1 MNHSKSFIPLAL
13 LVFSLVFGGCQTSR
27 SQTQDETLPDITPR
41 IIADCVVSYFQI
53 DSAPYITQQQHAF
66 DPSSR
71 SLKITAVEPAGTFTF
86 ALTNDQFVA
95 AKQLTPYL
103 SGLPASFVNQPL
115 ATAVFYSF
123 SAGAGILDTTQW
135 TTAEAVKIEGKWYN
149 PIQIPT
155 QNGTDVTLYWSAAQ
169 ERVELVKIAD
179 QATQSLW
186 LLQSYN
192 LIYSKEADTLIPRKI
207 DVFDIEN
214 GLASKRLLIQVDYK
228 SIR

>member
-1 MNHSKSFIPLAL
+1 MNHSKSFISLAL
-13 LVFSLVFGGCQTSR
+13 LVFSLVFGACQTSR
-27 SQTQDETLPDITPR
+27 PQTQTQTLPDINPR

-53 DSAPYITQQQHAF
+53 DSAPYITQQRHAF

-71 SLKITAVEPAGTFTF
+71 SLKMTADEPAGTFTF
-86 ALTNDQFVA
+86 ALTNDQFA
-95 AKQLTPYL
+95 AAEPLTPYL

-123 SAGAGILDTTQW
+123 TAGAGILDTAQW
-135 TTAEAVKIEGKWYN
+135 MKTEPVKIEGKWYN

-155 QNGTDVTLYWSAAQ
+155 ENGTDVTLYWNADQ

-179 QATQSLW
+179 QATESLW
-186 LLQSYN
+186 LLQSYS

-214 GLASKRLLIQVDYK
+214 GLASKRLLIQFEYK